1 MLEKEISR
9 GITHIEDLATPEF
22 IRVVNNLK
30 EYYITEKVDGAQLLF
45 GIDENGFYTSRETKG
60 GMRVYAE
67 EGYDIKF
74 SSTYMR
80 SAHLLLEAVLPQLM
94 EAGMR
99 PGDQVE
105 AEVLYGPL
113 PNVVPYSEDTNY
125 LIFLRTTEGT
135 VNIDRLRVQL
145 AEQALTVRLESPVA
159 HTGRDMILEEE
170 ENIWKFSSVPS
181 LPVNFKKVEREVSS
195 KMMQLASYLKSY
207 SGYHTLSNFVVESI
221 PLNRRPAWCQPE
233 DWKYEK
239 EELKEIRTRVQE
251 TTYKMKL
258 EIKEI
263 LLNHIVRNQSS
274 SFGPLLEDGGWIEG
288 AVLRHKDSGRMVKL
302 VDKNVF
308 GVAREFAWDVRNQ
321 LTERAKSTEGNLSFL
336 GSLYVDLATAVGHP
350 ELGTIRSKQYASKLN
365 LNEEVDSAINIDNVK
380 EYWINLLETREQKL
394 LLELDKY
401 ENEKSKKAI
410 SIERYGA
417 SSVPIEISYGRT
429 RLDTRTKEAFAS
441 IFEQIKTL
449 KLDASIANTVEDLVD
464 ILVYR

>member
-9 GITHIEDLATPEF
+9 GITHIEDLPTLDF
-22 IRVVNNLK
+22 IRAVNSLK
-30 EYYITEKVDGAQLLF
+30 EYYVTEKVDGAQILF

-94 EAGMR
+94 EAGLR

-135 VNIDRLRVQL
+135 VNIDQLRVKL
-145 AEQALTVRLESPVA
+145 AEQALTVRLESPVT
-159 HTGRDMILEEE
+159 HNGRNMILKEE
-170 ENIWKFSSVPS
+170 ENLWKFSSVPI
-181 LPVNFKKVEREVSS
+181 LPVNFKKVEREVSG
-195 KMMQLASYLKSY
+195 KVGELVSYLKSY
-207 SGYHTLSNFVVESI
+207 SGYHTLSNLIVESI
-221 PLNRRPAWCQPE
+221 PLNRRPEWCQQD

-239 EELKEIRTRVQE
+239 EELKELRAKVQE
-251 TTYKMKL
+251 RVYQFKL
-258 EIKEI
+258 KIKEV

-274 SFGPLLEDGGWIEG
+274 RFGPLLEEGGWIEG
-288 AVLRHKDSGRMVKL
+288 AVLRHKTTGKMFKL
-302 VDKNVF
+302 VDKSVF
-308 GVAREFAWDVRNQ
+308 GVAREFAWDVRNN
-321 LTERAKSTEGNLSFL
+321 LTERAKSIEGNLSFL
-336 GSLYVDLATAVGHP
+336 GSLYVDMATAIGHP
-350 ELGTIRSKQYASKLN
+350 ELGTIRSRQYASKLN
-365 LNEEVDSAINIDNVK
+365 LNEELDTPINVDNVK
-380 EYWINLLETREQKL
+380 EYWINLLEDREKRL
-394 LLELDKY
+394 LVELDKY
-401 ENEKSKKAI
+401 EKEKYKKAI
-410 SIERYGA
+410 TIERHNTFCG
-417 SSVPIEISYGRT
+417 PIEISYERT

-441 IFEQIKTL
+441 IFEQIKNL

-464 ILVYR
+464 ILVFR